1 MHINSKVAKSGNY
14 GSLPPKGR
22 SAVTESVQLVKRANM
37 MSVPMRQ
44 ESSQVNMSVS
54 GASFNMANALNTGY
68 PMYAGA
74 GGFGIDVRSENMGM
88 NPIESGKSLTNMGM
102 MPLQTSKSH
111 ASRPNQKSFKKMLG
125 RAIERE
131 IANE

>member
-1 MHINSKVAKSGNY
+1 M
-14 GSLPPKGR
+14 
-22 SAVTESVQLVKRANM
+22 
-37 MSVPMRQ
+37 
-44 ESSQVNMSVS
+44 S

-74 GGFGIDVRSENMGM
+74 GGFGVDVRSEMMGM
-88 NPIESGKSLTNMGM
+88 NPIESATALDR
-102 MPLQTSKSH
+102 PLQTSKSH